1 MIWQIEPILFIMALV
16 AAVTALQ
23 VRNLLSAVAVLAA
36 YSFFVALL
44 YAQMGA
50 GDVAFTEVSVGAGVS
65 GVFFLV
71 ALYAMRTRS
80 KD

>member
-1 MIWQIEPILFIMALV
+1 MIWQIEPILFLMALV

-50 GDVAFTEVSVGAGVS
+50 GDVAFTEVSVGAGLS

>member
-1 MIWQIEPILFIMALV
+1 MIWQIEPILFLMALV
-16 AAVTALQ
+16 AAVTALH